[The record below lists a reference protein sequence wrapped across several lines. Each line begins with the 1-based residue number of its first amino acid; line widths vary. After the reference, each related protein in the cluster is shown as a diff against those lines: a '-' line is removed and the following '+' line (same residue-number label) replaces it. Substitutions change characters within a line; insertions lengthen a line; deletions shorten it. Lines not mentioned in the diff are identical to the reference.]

1 MAGDFGYKKILS
13 SEAGVTKVELS
24 NGAIETFTGDRAF
37 RNNNPGNLTGS
48 TKGALA
54 RGALGVDYSGNYIF
68 PSMQSGF
75 NAMRKFVIT
84 DNQNK
89 TVLEHIRIYAPAG
102 ADNDIKNTNWTY
114 PQYLRDR
121 GFDLDQRIG
130 DMSASEQERLLEV
143 MIRKES
149 GEADKILDQINIKD
163 RVGIPGV
170 ERALVEEE
178 GEDDVNSNLDQ
189 QTAGTTESRADKTT
203 GSTTVGFKDPQG
215 AFPRQDYY
223 NQATT
228 NKAARGEWEPKLRMG
243 GGSFKGGSL
252 FPVDANPQYPYN
264 KVTETSSG
272 HRIELDDTPGEERVS
287 VVHSVGSGMEF
298 HADGMVVLNSYD
310 KTIQVVGDDFTVYV
324 RGNGDITYE
333 GDVKMHVTGDYKVK
347 VDKNFIL
354 EVGGKYLQTIGQGK
368 TEVVEADKKTTVLG
382 HMSETITK
390 STTRL
395 SLDGQNLI
403 TKGNLNLW
411 TDGDAEYG
419 TSGSTHMS
427 AETEIDIATKNFNMT
442 SEYMALIAPEGFV
455 GGESVNY
462 VGDNYKGNVFDGQY
476 FTGFSKEAGAALT
489 AVTAGTAALGPALF
503 TVPTGGALA
512 VTSLIGAT
520 LGMVGDTHN
529 RSNKGILNVDVD
541 IDNKIL
547 ENVDMREMNTLGEN
561 TSKKSQPSNFNL
573 VA

>member
-1 MAGDFGYKKILS
+1 MAGSLS
-13 SEAGVTKVELS
+13 YTDIIESGKGFTVVRLS
-24 NGAIETFTGDRAF
+24 DGTTERFEGDRAF
-37 RNNNPGNLTGS
+37 RNNNPGNLTG
-48 TKGALA
+48 TLKGARDA
-54 RGALGVDYSGNYIF
+54 GAIGIDYSGNYIF

-75 NAMRKFVIT
+75 NA
-84 DNQNK
+84 QHQL
-89 TVLEHIRIYAPAG
+89 VLRRFG
-102 ADNDIKNTNWTY
+102 DDT
-114 PQYLRDR
+114 
-121 GFDLDQRIG
+121 IG
-130 DMSASEQERLLEV
+130 DMLNKYAPPNAANDPFGTNASYPGWMERNGFNLDTKISDLSNAEQERLV
-143 MIRKES
+143 ATMIRKES
-149 GEADKILDQINIKD
+149 GQADAILEQVNLND
-163 RVGIPGV
+163 RPGL
-170 ERALVEEE
+170 RSIIEEE

-189 QTAGTTESRADKTT
+189 QTAGTTASRRDTTT

-215 AFPRQDYY
+215 AFPRAGYY

-287 VVHSVGSGMEF
+287 VVHTVGSGMEF

-333 GDVKMHVTGDYKVK
+333 GDVKMHVTGDYKVR
-347 VDKNFIL
+347 VDKNYIL
-354 EVGGKYLQTIGQGK
+354 EVGGKYLQTVGQGK

-390 STTRL
+390 STTRM
-395 SLDGQNLI
+395 SLDGQNII

-411 TDGDAEYG
+411 TDGDAEYA
-419 TSGSTHMS
+419 TSGLTHMS

-442 SEYMALIAPEGFV
+442 AEYMALIAPDGFV
-455 GGESVNY
+455 GGESVDY
-462 VGDNYKGNVFDGQY
+462 VGENYKGVIYDGDY
-476 FTGFSKEAGAALT
+476 FSGFSKEAGAATT
-489 AVTAGTAALGPALF
+489 AVTAGTAAFGPAFF
-503 TVPTGGALA
+503 TTPTGGILSVPAL
-512 VTSLIGAT
+512 VGAT
-520 LGMVGDTHN
+520 LSMVTDTHN

-541 IDNKIL
+541 INNKIL
-547 ENVDMREMNTLGEN
+547 ENVDLREMSKIGEN
-561 TSKKSQPSNFNL
+561 TSKKSKPSNFNL